1 MPDISQVTA
10 IIRILIHHGLASGQS
25 LVSEVGYGEVRL
37 GAAPLGVISIV
48 LVEST
53 GAGAVHRNYDLGIGR
68 NRAQIRHFVDPSDVG
83 GLGVEKVG
91 DGHRRDIRRERSE
104 DEVGGAA
111 AGSVAGIAPSG
122 GVVLVAGHLLVVD
135 VGLLGMEVV
144 NQEELGQEEEEVESG
159 RGSHG
164 MGEIGSYHQVFVNW
178 GKRWVFVILLSF
190 WTNRMFWVFMVVTS
204 LFDCVFLFDK
214 IA

>member
-25 LVSEVGYGEVRL
+25 LVSDVGYGEVRL

-48 LVEST
+48 LVESA

-68 NRAQIRHFVDPSDVG
+68 NGAQIRHVVDPGDVG

-91 DGHRRDIRRERSE
+91 DGHRRDIRLAGSE

-111 AGSVAGIAPSG
+111 AGAVAGVAPSG
-122 GVVLVAGHLLVVD
+122 GVVPVAVHLLVVEE
-135 VGLLGMEVV
+135 GLLGMEVV
-144 NQEELGQEEEEVESG
+144 NQEELGQEEEVENG
-159 RGSHG
+159 RGSHD
-164 MGEIGSYHQVFVNW
+164 MGRDRLVPGFCELW
-178 GKRWVFVILLSF
+178 
-190 WTNRMFWVFMVVTS
+190 
-204 LFDCVFLFDK
+204 
-214 IA
+214 